1 MKLPTKIDLGEFV
14 RTEMARKDIRNK
26 ELADKLNVTLATV
39 TALRNGTASYQLYDE
54 VLTLLNNWSTND
66 HQ

>member
-26 ELADKLNVTLATV
+26 ELADKLNITLATV
-39 TALRNGTASYQLYDE
+39 TALRNGTASYHLYDE

>member
-26 ELADKLNVTLATV
+26 ELADKLNITLATV

-54 VLTLLNNWSTND
+54 VLILLNNWSTND

>member
-1 MKLPTKIDLGEFV
+1 MNLPTKNDMGEFV
-14 RTEMARKDIRNK
+14 RTEMARNDIRNK
-26 ELADKLNVTLATV
+26 ELADKLNITLATV

>member
-1 MKLPTKIDLGEFV
+1 MNLPTKNDMGEFV

-26 ELADKLNVTLATV
+26 ELADKLNITLATV

>member
-1 MKLPTKIDLGEFV
+1 MNLPTKNDLGEFV

>member
-1 MKLPTKIDLGEFV
+1 MKLPTKIELGEFV